1 MQDYIRIAPDWFAK
15 IYAKD
20 LIQKGKWVRV
30 IIWLERNTVENA
42 KFTYI
47 MTMYFVH
54 VVDLN

>member
-1 MQDYIRIAPDWFAK
+1 MQDYILIVPDWFAK

-42 KFTYI
+42 KFIYI
-47 MTMYFVH
+47 MAMYFVH
-54 VVDLN
+54 VVNLS